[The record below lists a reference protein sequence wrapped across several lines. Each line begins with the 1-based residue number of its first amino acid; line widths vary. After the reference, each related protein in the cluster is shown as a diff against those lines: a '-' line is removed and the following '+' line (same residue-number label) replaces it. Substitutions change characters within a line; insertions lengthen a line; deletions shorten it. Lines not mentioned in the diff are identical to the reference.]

1 MEFTRCIQK
10 GPIKFYGTARPIN
23 IRADNCKILWKPN
36 VYGGD
41 GTELNCNIC
50 MTNLNETVINNI
62 LDLEKK
68 CLAENHIS
76 CIKNDHVKTKI
87 NLGKCEFYDINNN
100 KIYNIE
106 DWENLHANV
115 MLEFRGKWESKDK
128 CGLSINVTALQIIG
142 KAEKVSPFI

>member
-36 VYGGD
+36 IFGGD

-62 LDLEKK
+62 LDLEKSV
-68 CLAENHIS
+68 LL
-76 CIKNDHVKTKI
+76 KTT
-87 NLGKCEFYDINNN
+87 F
-100 KIYNIE
+100 
-106 DWENLHANV
+106 HALK
-115 MLEFRGKWESKDK
+115 M
-128 CGLSINVTALQIIG
+128 IT
-142 KAEKVSPFI
+142 